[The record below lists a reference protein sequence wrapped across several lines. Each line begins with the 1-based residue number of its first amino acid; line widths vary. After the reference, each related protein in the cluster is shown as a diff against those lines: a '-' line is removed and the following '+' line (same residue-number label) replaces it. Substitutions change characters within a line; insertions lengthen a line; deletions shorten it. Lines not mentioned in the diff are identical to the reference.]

1 MTRKLFLFA
10 TAFMSLTLL
19 FSFSYKAANFSGT
32 WTLDESA
39 SELGQF
45 GARGAYSKIVIDQSA
60 EAFKMTLSGTSFD
73 GSAYETT
80 ETHAVGK
87 ESQNTGIMNSKKV
100 STLNWDGDQRFKVD
114 IKLVLEFQ
122 GQSMELTGNEKWEI
136 SADGKILTLSSTIT
150 TPQGE
155 ISTKAVYKKA

>member
-10 TAFMSLTLL
+10 TAVMSLSLL

-45 GARGAYSKIVIDQSA
+45 GARGAYSKIVIDQSE
-60 EAFKMTLSGTSFD
+60 EAIKMTLSGAGFD
-73 GSAYETT
+73 GSNYEIT
-80 ETHAVGK
+80 ETHAIGK
-87 ESQNTGIMNSKKV
+87 ESQNTGIMNSKKT
-100 STLNWDGDQRFKVD
+100 STLNWDGDLRFKVEM
-114 IKLVLEFQ
+114 KLSLDFQ
-122 GQSMELTGNEKWEI
+122 GQSIDLTGNEKWEL
-136 SADGKILTLSSTIT
+136 SADGKMLTLYSTIN

-155 ISTKAVYKKA
+155 MSTKAVYKKG

>member
-1 MTRKLFLFA
+1 MTRKLFLLA
-10 TAFMSLTLL
+10 TAFMSLTAL

-32 WTLDESA
+32 WNLDESA

-45 GARGAYSKIVIDQSA
+45 GARGAYSKIVIDQS
-60 EAFKMTLSGTSFD
+60 EAAIKMTLSGAGFD
-73 GSAYETT
+73 GSNYEIT

-87 ESQNTGIMNSKKV
+87 ESQNTGIMNSKKT

-114 IKLVLEFQ
+114 IKLTLEFQ
-122 GQSMELTGNEKWEI
+122 GQSIDLTGIEKWEI
-136 SADGKILTLSSTIT
+136 SADGKTLTLLSTIN

-155 ISTKAVYKKA
+155 MSTKAVYKKG